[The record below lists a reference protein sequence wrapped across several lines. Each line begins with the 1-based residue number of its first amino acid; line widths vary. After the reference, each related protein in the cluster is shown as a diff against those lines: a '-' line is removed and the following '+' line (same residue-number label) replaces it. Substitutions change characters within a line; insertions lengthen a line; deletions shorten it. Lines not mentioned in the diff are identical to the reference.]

1 MMVLVIG
8 GSGSGKSS
16 HAEDIVV
23 KKFPDMKKYYLATM
37 QVYDEEAKRRV
48 ERHRELRKGKGFLTI
63 EQPVKIQNALEKM
76 ESGKRAALLECIS
89 NLTANEM
96 FAQEEAKGEI
106 QVVEDIIS
114 GIELLKENVSQLV
127 VVSNNV
133 FEDGVAYDETTIK
146 YIRAMGEI
154 NQRLAMLADQ
164 VVEVVVGIPLVIK

>member
-1 MMVLVIG
+1 
-8 GSGSGKSS
+8 
-16 HAEDIVV
+16 
-23 KKFPDMKKYYLATM
+23 
-37 QVYDEEAKRRV
+37 
-48 ERHRELRKGKGFLTI
+48 
-63 EQPVKIQNALEKM
+63 M
-76 ESGKRAALLECIS
+76 ESGKRVALLECIS

>member
-1 MMVLVIG
+1 
-8 GSGSGKSS
+8 
-16 HAEDIVV
+16 
-23 KKFPDMKKYYLATM
+23 
-37 QVYDEEAKRRV
+37 
-48 ERHRELRKGKGFLTI
+48 
-63 EQPVKIQNALEKM
+63 M
-76 ESGKRAALLECIS
+76 ESGKRVALLECIS

-127 VVSNNV
+127 VVSNN
-133 FEDGVAYDETTIK
+133 EDGVAYDETTIK